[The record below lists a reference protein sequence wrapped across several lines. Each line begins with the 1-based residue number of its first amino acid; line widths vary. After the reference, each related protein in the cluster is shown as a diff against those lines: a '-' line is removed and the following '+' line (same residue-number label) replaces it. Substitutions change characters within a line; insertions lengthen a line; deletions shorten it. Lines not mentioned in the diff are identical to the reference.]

1 MIGIITEFGKR
12 VSTRWVTAILLPGSL
27 WVIVF
32 GIAVVLGHG
41 SPFDLARLVAETE
54 ALGDEFVRHPGRAVV
69 AVVLAVAGAGVAGTV
84 ATGLGRLA
92 QRWFLRRRFLTGG
105 LITRSRWSRR
115 SRALAAARRAGV
127 DPVAAYLPQRPTWL
141 GDRVR
146 LVEARV
152 RAQYHV
158 DARLVWPRLWLL
170 LDEDTRRPISDAHAR
185 YADAVSLMGWGLL
198 YLVAGVVWW
207 PALLISATVVV
218 TAWTRL
224 RVTVAELAELIESAI
239 DLRLRDLAEAI
250 GTPFGGNEVKPV
262 EGRALDDRLGKAGPA

>member
-170 LDEDTRRPISDAHAR
+170 LDEDTRRPIAMRMPATPMPVTDGVGT
-185 YADAVSLMGWGLL
+185 AVSGAGRGV
-198 YLVAGVVWW
+198 VAGVVDQ
-207 PALLISATVVV
+207 
-218 TAWTRL
+218 RNGGGD
-224 RVTVAELAELIESAI
+224 RVDEVAC
-239 DLRLRDLAEAI
+239 DGG
-250 GTPFGGNEVKPV
+250 GTGGT
-262 EGRALDDRLGKAGPA
+262 DRVGHRPPLT